1 MNMRPP
7 RRERSARRCD
17 VPGSDMVKVLVGKE
31 QKEFELKRKPL
42 AACSIFFRES
52 LAKIQPTT
60 GLPTP
65 PSSAASSASG
75 ASMSSGTTYEGE
87 DDTEQVLW
95 LPTESP
101 EVFELFVL
109 WLYRRQKFYT
119 FIDRAVQSVSPD
131 AAYCRLPNLQTDS
144 YRRALRWNLVRLHLF
159 AELIDLPVLQD
170 ITMDALQDMYLR
182 CDWAVSPGFMIFLY
196 RDYDQQHAIR
206 LRKWAIAMLAWT
218 LHGADREKSN
228 ASHFER
234 LFAIYPAMHKDYH
247 THLSKMAASNA
258 DVCIK
263 NPQLRLPLNR
273 LRNEERFF
281 GFRQCSFH
289 SHRAVVGEGICPHVF
304 AHSAPLM
311 TGGSRSRSPKTR
323 THQRKD
329 SEPETLSD
337 VERDQKK
344 EQEQHEGIIS
354 PVGDLTETS
363 FLDLS

>member
-1 MNMRPP
+1 M
-7 RRERSARRCD
+7 
-17 VPGSDMVKVLVGKE
+17 
-31 QKEFELKRKPL
+31 
-42 AACSIFFRES
+42 
-52 LAKIQPTT
+52 T
-60 GLPTP
+60 
-65 PSSAASSASG
+65 
-75 ASMSSGTTYEGE
+75 SGTTADSNDE
-87 DDTEQVLW
+87 DETEQVLW

-131 AAYCRLPNLQTDS
+131 AAYCRLPNLQTES

-196 RDYDQQHAIR
+196 RDYDSQHAIR

-218 LHGADREKSN
+218 LHGTDKEKSN

-247 THLSKMAASNA
+247 AHLAKMAASNA

-273 LRNEERFF
+273 LKNEERFF

-289 SHRAVVGEGICPHVF
+289 SHRAVVGEGTCPHVF
-304 AHSAPLM
+304 AYAAPLTTTNSSGSS
-311 TGGSRSRSPKTR
+311 TGNSKSRSRSPR
-323 THQRKD
+323 TAGANSASNNNHQRKN
-329 SEPETLSD
+329 SELETLSES
-337 VERDQKK
+337 ERENDYRK
-344 EQEQHEGIIS
+344 EDCIIS
-354 PVGDLTETS
+354 PVGDLAETS

>member
-1 MNMRPP
+1 M
-7 RRERSARRCD
+7 
-17 VPGSDMVKVLVGKE
+17 
-31 QKEFELKRKPL
+31 KRKPL
-42 AACSIFFRES
+42 AACSAFFRDS
-52 LAKIQPTT
+52 LAKIPTNKST
-60 GLPTP
+60 AATTLAKLKSKPLPSP
-65 PSSAASSASG
+65 PSSAS
-75 ASMSSGTTYEGE
+75 SMSSGQSATETETE
-87 DDTEQVLW
+87 TEDDDDTEQVLW

-131 AAYCRLPNLQTDS
+131 TPYPRLPNLQSDS

-196 RDYDQQHAIR
+196 RDYDQRHAIR

-218 LHGADREKSN
+218 LHGASPEQQSN
-228 ASHFER
+228 QSHFER
-234 LFAIYPAMHKDYH
+234 LFAIYPAMYKDYQA
-247 THLSKMAASNA
+247 HLAKMAASNA

-289 SHRAVVGEGICPHVF
+289 SHRSVVGEGICPHVF
-304 AHSAPLM
+304 AQSMGQSAPA
-311 TGGSRSRSPKTR
+311 TTSSRSRSPKTS
-323 THQRKD
+323 TAKN
-329 SEPETLSD
+329 EPEPSESD
-337 VERDQKK
+337 VEHQLKDC
-344 EQEQHEGIIS
+344 IIS